1 MVEETIKQTGEAA
14 RCGDTGRRAAGVRFG
29 DAGPSLCRWSIAKDS
44 GTVDLGLPAMIAGSL
59 TAIAA
64 GAVGL
69 WQVNLAIG
77 DRRRRRR
84 ENTEF
89 RDV

>member
-1 MVEETIKQTGEAA
+1 
-14 RCGDTGRRAAGVRFG
+14 
-29 DAGPSLCRWSIAKDS
+29 
-44 GTVDLGLPAMIAGSL
+44 MIAGSW

-69 WQVNLAIG
+69 RQVNLAIE